1 MEITVTT
8 DQTDMLITARE
19 SDLIHMLASAWNQ
32 MQDLPP
38 MGPHDQDEF
47 RTGIHALQ
55 DMILARAG
63 RRQLESFGLP
73 GVGDRDVR
81 RRAVAPTIDV
91 DLDERAERVL
101 RSAGVLPEA
110 YEDDDLTDAQIAAI
124 RDHVRAGGHDTTYRT
139 IIARGW

>member
-1 MEITVTT
+1 VTATDTT
-8 DQTDMLITARE
+8 DQNDMLITAKE
-19 SDLIHMLASAWNQ
+19 SDLIHMLAAAWNQ

-47 RTGIHALQ
+47 RTGVHALL

-73 GVGDRDVR
+73 GTGDRFVR
-81 RRAVAPTIDV
+81 RMATAPTIDA

-101 RSAGVLPEA
+101 RRAGVLPP
-110 YEDDDLTDAQIAAI
+110 LT
-124 RDHVRAGGHDTTYRT
+124 
-139 IIARGW
+139 

>member
-1 MEITVTT
+1 MTSYDT
-8 DQTDMLITARE
+8 DTNEMLITARE
-19 SDLIHMLASAWNQ
+19 SDLIHMLAAAWNQ

-63 RRQLESFGLP
+63 RRQMESFGLP
-73 GVGDRDVR
+73 GVSDRDVR
-81 RRAVAPTIDV
+81 HRAAAPTIDA

-101 RSAGVLPEA
+101 RRAGVLPEA
-110 YEDDDLTDAQIAAI
+110 YEDDDLTPAQVAAI
-124 RDHVRAGGHDTTYRT
+124 NEFVRAGGHDTTYGT
-139 IIARGW
+139 IIDRGW